1 MLFELGNTRDASCVV
16 RITCSFGTISFV
28 FLFSFFYFLFCHTRL
43 SSKLLPCL
51 TTQTSYMGVLGITW
65 PAKCLNKCCIVY
77 PWLTSSRY
85 SVVFVLNL
93 KLLYLQEF
101 LLKWLLIDTSPMLL
115 IGFSFLHINV
125 ITSYRTTTSINWFLP
140 Q

>member
-16 RITCSFGTISFV
+16 RIICSFGTISFV

-77 PWLTSSRY
+77 PWLTSSRLFCY
-85 SVVFVLNL
+85 ICTESQTTLPSRISFEVASHWHFSNAPHW
-93 KLLYLQEF
+93 LQF
-101 LLKWLLIDTSPMLL
+101 P
-115 IGFSFLHINV
+115 
-125 ITSYRTTTSINWFLP
+125 SYQRNNQL
-140 Q
+140 